1 MGWRRRGRQRRVQ
14 PPGQPPRPSD
24 QPTPPTT
31 VLHRRITVPPGRCRR
46 ASSLAGRRVRS
57 HHLCGMIPIPT
68 RRRRR
73 AGSATSVDAVKPE
86 PKDMAMVGSRAEVV
100 GGVLERLA
108 FVVGVA
114 AKAEAAP
121 CGPPSRPRAGESS
134 RSPSP
139 TVCCPAVAGETRRT
153 EVRRRDTIHAQGV
166 MRSAPRQA
174 MVGGRLPAHRQA
186 AAAREQAHGQVE
198 AGAPRLRAAH
208 RGRGRQPAIT
218 T

>member
-1 MGWRRRGRQRRVQ
+1 MA
-14 PPGQPPRPSD
+14 PPG
-24 QPTPPTT
+24 TPAP
-31 VLHRRITVPPGRCRR
+31 
-46 ASSLAGRRVRS
+46 
-57 HHLCGMIPIPT
+57 
-68 RRRRR
+68 
-73 AGSATSVDAVKPE
+73 GSATWPAAASLRPAHPTNYGAPSPHHGASRPVPSCQQPGGPQGAESSSMRDDSHPHPPPTPRRQRHLRGRGEARAEGHGDGGE
-86 PKDMAMVGSRAEVV
+86 PRAEVV